1 MPSRD
6 PIDVKVM
13 RDCHNPLLGVESSRR
28 LEGASLKLPREVSL
42 VDTTDHPLRVLAKE
56 CPVEQVVTTRGKFS
70 LSVPSIHILQV
81 QITYTLS
88 PDGETLYFKRS
99 YKFPVVAPLAVHH
112 EVVQLDTR
120 LLCNVTV
127 TNTHPTANI
136 AIFDAEVEPIPGF
149 LSQPV
154 GETRSTHVLA
164 PKEANAAEYVFQLS
178 PRGSSVDINYVRQLA
193 SYGVFKYQWRCPQL
207 GSASDSLLGVQQ
219 QLDVRPLQQQDL
231 DLRLQASSYDAAVSS
246 NVSGLPEGVLAAT
259 VEKPFSIQVEVV
271 NNSERDVAVAIHYD
285 VDALGEVQIAGAT
298 EQTLGTIQAFSS
310 LPFTLSLFPFA
321 PGIFTLGS
329 GMSLRDKETDAKY
342 QASPFA
348 QLVCL
353 PA

>member
-1 MPSRD
+1 M
-6 PIDVKVM
+6 
-13 RDCHNPLLGVESSRR
+13 GT
-28 LEGASLKLPREVSL
+28 GLP
-42 VDTTDHPLRVLAKE
+42 
-56 CPVEQVVTTRGKFS
+56 
-70 LSVPSIHILQV
+70 
-81 QITYTLS
+81 
-88 PDGETLYFKRS
+88 
-99 YKFPVVAPLAVHH
+99 PLA
-112 EVVQLDTR
+112 
-120 LLCNVTV
+120 
-127 TNTHPTANI
+127 
-136 AIFDAEVEPIPGF
+136 F
-149 LSQPV
+149 LREYSRV
-154 GETRSTHVLA
+154 GTEGGQCGR
-164 PKEANAAEYVFQLS
+164 
-178 PRGSSVDINYVRQLA
+178 VRQLA